1 MKDAMVTFF
10 WEYSTLIV
18 FLHVLSAVIWV
29 GGMVA
34 MRFAAHN
41 AFMELEPPLRLA
53 RSAQA
58 LKRLFA
64 IVSPFVIIL
73 IITAVLMAVGWG
85 FRAASVDADGNVID
99 KAAFAT
105 YQLVHIKEA
114 IWMLMA
120 LNLGAMIL
128 RRNKAQKLIDK
139 GDFKAAKPVLGLIGK
154 YMVPVNIV
162 LGIIAIYLG
171 VTLRYS
177 HA

>member
-1 MKDAMVTFF
+1 MKEAMVTLF

-18 FLHVLSAVIWV
+18 FLHVISAVIWV
-29 GGMVA
+29 GGMIA
-34 MRFAAHN
+34 MRFAAHQS
-41 AFMELEPPLRLA
+41 FQELEPPMRLA

-64 IVSPFVIIL
+64 IVSPFVVIL

-85 FRAASVDADGNVID
+85 FRAASVDANGNVID
-99 KAAFAT
+99 EAAFAT
-105 YQLVHIKEA
+105 YQLVHVKEA

-120 LNLGAMIL
+120 LNLGAMIW
-128 RRNKAQKLIDK
+128 RRNKAQKLIDA
-139 GDFKAAKPVLGLIGK
+139 GDYAAAKPMLGLIGK
-154 YMVPVNIV
+154 YMVPINIA
-162 LGIIAIYLG
+162 LGVIAIYLG

>member
-1 MKDAMVTFF
+1 MKEAMVSLF

-18 FLHVLSAVIWV
+18 FLHVISAVVWV
-29 GGMVA
+29 GGMIA
-34 MRFAAHN
+34 MRFAAHY

-64 IVSPFVIIL
+64 IVTPFVVTL

-85 FRAASVDADGNVID
+85 FRTAAVDASGNVID
-99 KAAFAT
+99 ENAYFV
-105 YQLVHIKEA
+105 YNLVHVKEA
-114 IWMLMA
+114 IWLLMA

-139 GDFKAAKPVLGLIGK
+139 GDFAAAKPLLGLIGK
-154 YMVPVNIV
+154 YMVPVNIA
-162 LGIIAIYLG
+162 LGIVAIYLG

>member
-1 MKDAMVTFF
+1 MKEAMVTFF

-18 FLHVLSAVIWV
+18 FLHVLSAVVWV
-29 GGMVA
+29 GGMIA

-41 AFMELEPPLRLA
+41 AFLELEPPVRLA
-53 RSAQA
+53 RTAHA

-64 IVSPFVIIL
+64 IVSPFVVIL

-85 FRAASVDADGNVID
+85 FRAASVDANGNVID
-99 KAAFAT
+99 EAAFAT
-105 YQLVHIKEA
+105 YQLVHVKEA
-114 IWMLMA
+114 IWLIMA

-128 RRNKAQKLIDK
+128 RRNKAQKKIDA
-139 GDFKAAKPVLGLIGK
+139 GDFAAAKGLLGLIGK
-154 YMVPVNIV
+154 YMVPLNII
-162 LGIIAIYLG
+162 LGVIAIYLG